1 MIHDLR
7 IGNCIT
13 VRKGSNFVHGIVTGL
28 DHEDKVKYKPLDE
41 KDIYG
46 TTLENIHPLK
56 VTKKWLRDN
65 EFNEEFQEGI
75 DEEQKYVHQNLPII
89 YSHNNHRLF
98 IYGRIF
104 PVKVPYIHQLQNI
117 LLDCGIDL
125 EVKIKVSH
133 CTQVECTPISQLLG
147 GMKKSRD
154 FFDTNSAFGF
164 SGMPKLTLGGA
175 QKAITS
181 RTYSSMSRLE
191 PTIDSQF
198 RFRESFVTIDD
209 IEDEEVRSLARFF
222 FNIPTLDIIDGTRAL
237 GTVLEV
243 SPGAWAIQGYESD
256 LRSDPISLD
265 GIIRFINLWDRI
277 VLNNNFCL
285 ALDLPDNEEIEHIIL
300 ENTNIQKALLRYH
313 FYEEIIQNN
322 RDNNPNMA
330 LSKGSLDATPV
341 SADIFKIRVK
351 KGRVIKAQSR
361 SINDVL
367 FEFRAYII
375 LRRIPENVFNEL
387 VNSEL
392 NNNRD
397 PEDPPILDEPLF
409 GFDIESEDLIAQA
422 PRVANVTIKNAN
434 LSQNIR
440 KKEKRKKR

>member
-13 VRKGSNFVHGIVTGL
+13 VQKGNSFVHGIVTGL
-28 DHEDKVKYKPLDE
+28 DQEDKVKYRPLDE
-41 KDIYG
+41 KNIYG

-65 EFNEEFQEGI
+65 EFNEEFQEEI
-75 DEEQKYVHQNLPII
+75 DEEQKYAHQNLPII

-125 EVKIKVSH
+125 EVKIKASH

-175 QKAITS
+175 QKAISS
-181 RTYSSMSRLE
+181 RTFSSMSRLKS
-191 PTIDSQF
+191 TIDYQV
-198 RFRESFVTIDD
+198 RFRESFITINE

-222 FNIPTLDIIDGTRAL
+222 FNNPILDAIDGTRAL
-237 GTVLEV
+237 GTVFEV

-256 LRSDPISLD
+256 QCSDPISLD

-285 ALDLPDNEEIEHIIL
+285 ALDLPDNEEFEHIIL

-313 FYEEIIQNN
+313 FYDEIIQNN
-322 RDNNPNMA
+322 KDNNPNMT
-330 LSKGSLDATPV
+330 LSKGSLDITPV
-341 SADIFKIRVK
+341 SGDIFKIRVK

-361 SINDVL
+361 TINDVL
-367 FEFRAYII
+367 FEFRALMI
-375 LRRIPENVFNEL
+375 LRRIPEKVFNEL

-392 NNNRD
+392 NNNRGL
-397 PEDPPILDEPLF
+397 EDLPVLEEPF
-409 GFDIESEDLIAQA
+409 FEFDIDREESIAQA
-422 PRVANVTIKNAN
+422 PRVANVTIKNFDSA
-434 LSQNIR
+434 SKYM
-440 KKEKRKKR
+440 KKKKKR

>member
-7 IGNCIT
+7 LGNCIT
-13 VRKGSNFVHGIVTGL
+13 VQKGSNFVHGIVTGL

-41 KDIYG
+41 KNNYG
-46 TTLENIHPLK
+46 TTIENIHPLK

-164 SGMPKLTLGGA
+164 SGMPKLTLGDA
-175 QKAITS
+175 QKAISS
-181 RTYSSMSRLE
+181 RTFSSMPKLKSINDYQ
-191 PTIDSQF
+191 IDYQN
-198 RFRESFVTIDD
+198 RFRESFININEIIDD
-209 IEDEEVRSLARFF
+209 EVRNLARFF
-222 FNIPTLDIIDGTRAL
+222 FNNPILDTIDRTRVL

-243 SPGAWAIQGYESD
+243 SPGVFVIQGYKSD
-256 LRSDPISLD
+256 LRSNLISLN
-265 GIIRFINLWDRI
+265 GIIEFINSWNRI
-277 VLNNNFCL
+277 VLNNNFYL
-285 ALDLPDNEEIEHIIL
+285 ALDLPDNEEFEHIIL

-313 FYEEIIQNN
+313 FYEEIIWAN
-322 RDNNPNMA
+322 RTF
-330 LSKGSLDATPV
+330 SKGSLYATPV
-341 SADIFKIRVK
+341 SEDIFKIRVK
-351 KGRVIKAQSR
+351 NGRVIKAR
-361 SINDVL
+361 SEFINDVL
-367 FEFRAYII
+367 FEFRALIV
-375 LRRIPENVFNEL
+375 LRRIPEKVFNEL
-387 VNSEL
+387 VVEL
-392 NNNRD
+392 NNNKNPGD
-397 PEDPPILDEPLF
+397 SHVLDEPMF
-409 GFDIESEDLIAQA
+409 GFDIESENLTPAPE
-422 PRVANVTIKNAN
+422 PRVANVTIKEAD
-434 LSQNIR
+434 LPKNIR
-440 KKEKRKKR
+440 KKEKRKKK